1 MLVYQRVIL
10 IICQYLPWELSK
22 FPERRCSKEN
32 LAALYWLAG
41 FITSLTVVNSI
52 VAHQPSTTISESS
65 PQLLYNFVNSIVAHQ
80 PPTTISESSP
90 QLLYNFVNLKNSSS
104 ILINHQPSFLNHR
117 NQQPSTIFNGSQSSG
132 AAGSLSASNL
142 LPEATWFGSTL
153 TGNDYFFWLRKH
165 CHLESSRTNILK
177 IIYMILLLKHFYFF
191 V

>member
-65 PQLLYNFVNSIVAHQ
+65 PQLLYNFVN
-80 PPTTISESSP
+80 
-90 QLLYNFVNLKNSSS
+90 LKNSSS

-142 LPEATWFGSTL
+142 LPEAT
-153 TGNDYFFWLRKH
+153 
-165 CHLESSRTNILK
+165 
-177 IIYMILLLKHFYFF
+177 
-191 V
+191 

>member
-10 IICQYLPWELSK
+10 IICRYLPWELSK
-22 FPERRCSKEN
+22 FPDRRCSKEN

-52 VAHQPSTTISESS
+52 AHQPSTTISGFITSLT
-65 PQLLYNFVNSIVAHQ
+65 QKIA
-80 PPTTISESSP
+80 
-90 QLLYNFVNLKNSSS
+90 
-104 ILINHQPSFLNHR
+104 HQPSFLNHW

-165 CHLESSRTNILK
+165 CHLESSRTNMFK
-177 IIYMILLLKHFYFF
+177 IIWYYYWSISNFCLITGFKQRLIDAQDGI
-191 V
+191 